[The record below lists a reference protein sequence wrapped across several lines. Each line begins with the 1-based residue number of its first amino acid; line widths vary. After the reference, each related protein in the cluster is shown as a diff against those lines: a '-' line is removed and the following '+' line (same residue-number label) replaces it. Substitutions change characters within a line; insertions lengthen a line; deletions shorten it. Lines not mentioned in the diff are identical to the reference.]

1 MSKRQESTSIYICAE
16 NWRLCPRRRSNIYL
30 NPICHGGIENAT
42 FGIPYLKK
50 KKTTKLLSRQKQQ
63 RGGGGRCCWQVYY
76 ATEATGE
83 ADNRE
88 MELSQHFSKWQI
100 SLQHQRVSLC
110 HSSMHDAITAS
121 DVLHLS
127 QLCWCS
133 LCSMKYWKRRK
144 LLCVL
149 CCECQSCVRCTTGT
163 FMKEDKWIENTIRS
177 LTNSPEHENHHG
189 QSVSSLLAS

>member
-16 NWRLCPRRRSNIYL
+16 DWRLKTVPEEEVKHLSQSNLPWWYWKRHIWHSL
-30 NPICHGGIENAT
+30 
-42 FGIPYLKK
+42 FKK
-50 KKTTKLLSRQKQQ
+50 EKTTKLLSRQKQQ

-177 LTNSPEHENHHG
+177 LTNSPEHKNHHE
-189 QSVSSLLAS
+189 V